1 MKRLL
6 IALILLFT
14 IVPAWA
20 EANKNSVAIFYS
32 DGKFRHVNVENLAEL
47 HRPGVRY
54 VGMHLYRLEPGNPIP
69 KLTRFNGRE
78 LVGIS
83 LRPATGSENRMIIIR
98 RVDTLDA
105 VSTRVSISTGLTF
118 AQEWSL
124 ELDVPPNPISDTNFA
139 GAAQLILFGSTV
151 RFHTMPFNDDFYQP
165 LVDCQADIS
174 KVNLRPQAV
183 PTDGGYFDKLSGTCG
198 LF

>member
-14 IVPAWA
+14 VMPAWA

-32 DGKFRHVNVENLAEL
+32 DGKYRHVDVENLAEL

-54 VGMHLYRLEPGNPIP
+54 VGMHLYRLEPANPIP

-83 LRPATGSENRMIIIR
+83 LRPATGSENRMIVIR
-98 RVDTLDA
+98 RVDTLDVVA
-105 VSTRVSISTGLTF
+105 ARVSIATGSSF

-124 ELDVPPNPISDTNFA
+124 ELDTAPNAISDTNFA
-139 GAAQLILFGSTV
+139 GAAESILFGSTV
-151 RFHTMPFNDDFYQP
+151 RFHTMPFNDDSYEGLVACQATTA
-165 LVDCQADIS
+165 LVD
-174 KVNLRPQAV
+174 LRTQIV
-183 PTDGGYFDKLSGTCG
+183 PSEGTYFDKLTATCE
-198 LF
+198 LQ

>member
-1 MKRLL
+1 MKKLFSLL
-6 IALILLFT
+6 VLLFLV
-14 IVPAWA
+14 VPAWA

-32 DGKFRHVNVENLAEL
+32 DGKYRHVNVENLAEL

-54 VGMHLYRLEPGNPIP
+54 VGLHLYRLQPGNPIP

-98 RVDTLDA
+98 RVDTLDFVLA
-105 VSTRVSISTGLTF
+105 RVSISAAQSF

-124 ELDVPPNPISDTNFA
+124 ELDTVPNSISDTNFA
-139 GAAQLILFGSTV
+139 GTPQSILIGSTV
-151 RFHTMPFNDDFYQP
+151 RFHTMPFNDDHYQG
-165 LVDCQADIS
+165 LVTCQATTSEVD
-174 KVNLRPQAV
+174 LRAQVV
-183 PTDGGYFDKLSGTCG
+183 PSEGSYYDKLTATCE
-198 LF
+198 LE